1 MNTPMPKK
9 SSNKLQINDS
19 TTSRI
24 NSAPNKTPK
33 FNKQLSIPEADD
45 NMEFNN
51 ILETFGE
58 NSSGRNIGTSPRL
71 NGNNRGNF
79 IYNEDDNYSK
89 HQSNDDKMC
98 YLC

>member
-1 MNTPMPKK
+1 MPKK
-9 SSNKLQINDS
+9 SNSNLPINDGTIIRNS
-19 TTSRI
+19 
-24 NSAPNKTPK
+24 SAPNTNKTPK

-58 NSSGRNIGTSPRL
+58 TSSGRNIGSSPRL

-79 IYNEDDNYSK
+79 IYTEDDNYLK
-89 HQSNDDKMC
+89 HLNNDDRMC